1 MTKSSRAA
9 WRIAAI
15 PGGAVAAFLLL
26 AAASAQFQP
35 PATVF
40 GSISDAEGP
49 IDAGVPVEAY
59 IGNTLCGTKGQTEHT
74 GDGAARVTVYVI
86 DVVDESQTPGC
97 GRLGA
102 GQQVRIKIG
111 DRFASQTATW
121 DPGPVRLD
129 VTFGNATPVPIPT
142 FTPTPTRTPGPANTP
157 QPGGTAGGGTP
168 GAVETIPPGSP
179 GAGSPVATQPR
190 GGITSETP
198 GQGGSNGGG
207 GDDGGIPVWAIVL
220 LVLGGV
226 GVVGGGVGY
235 MMSRSQ
241 KEAEPEFLAP
251 DEPYPPV
258 E

>member
-1 MTKSSRAA
+1 MTKRSKAA
-9 WRIAAI
+9 WRIAAV
-15 PGGAVAAFLLL
+15 PGGALCAFLLL
-26 AAASAQFQP
+26 SSVAAQFQP

-40 GSISDAEGP
+40 GSISDSEGTVEE
-49 IDAGVPVEAY
+49 GLPVEAY
-59 IGNTLCGTKGQTEHT
+59 IGDTLCGSKGETVFT
-74 GDGAARVTVYVI
+74 GDGDARVTVYVI
-86 DVVDESQTPGC
+86 DVESESQTPGC
-97 GRLGA
+97 GRERA

-157 QPGGTAGGGTP
+157 RPGETPQPGGPGT
-168 GAVETIPPGSP
+168 VETIPAGSP
-179 GAGSPVATQPR
+179 GAGSPVPSSPV
-190 GGITSETP
+190 GGITSEEP
-198 GQGGSNGGG
+198 GQQNSDSGDGGG
-207 GDDGGIPVWAIVL
+207 VPLWAIVL

-241 KEAEPEFLAP
+241 RDPATSEFLTP
-251 DEPYPPV
+251 EDDLSPE